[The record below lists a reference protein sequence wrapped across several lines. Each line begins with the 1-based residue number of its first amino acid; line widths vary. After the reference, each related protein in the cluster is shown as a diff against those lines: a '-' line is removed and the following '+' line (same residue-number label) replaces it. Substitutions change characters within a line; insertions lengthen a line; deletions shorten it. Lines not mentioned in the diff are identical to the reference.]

1 MTEKFETMIEYQRLD
16 MEIRNMNREYNKH
29 PDKRKLDVTRNKFN
43 EAQAKLD
50 SGSAE
55 SETLAAEIER
65 VYGEYKRSMEQF
77 ASIEKQ
83 FEEAADDEAKAKL
96 LPQLE
101 SLKNRLES
109 AKNKINSRIE
119 RIKHLTSLCMQALN
133 TKKTVKDEYDAI
145 KGRLDEYRKTVMPER
160 DKLEAA
166 MKALEPKL
174 DKDLLATYMRY
185 KSDGIAPVFVEVAGD
200 KENAYSCRCG
210 MQLSQT
216 NKGELKS
223 KGMCQ
228 CETCRRI
235 VYLK

>member
-1 MTEKFETMIEYQRLD
+1 MTEKFEKMIEYQRLD
-16 MEIRNMNREYNKH
+16 MELRKMNREYNKH
-29 PDKRKLDVTRNKFN
+29 PDKKKLDVTRNKFN

-65 VYGEYKRSMEQF
+65 VYGDFKRWMEQF
-77 ASIEKQ
+77 AALEKQ
-83 FEEAADDEAKAKL
+83 FAEAKDDEEKAKL
-96 LPQLE
+96 LPQLD

-119 RIKHLTSLCMQALN
+119 RIKQLSSVCMQALN
-133 TKKTVKDEYDAI
+133 TKKTVKEEFDKI
-145 KGRLDEYRKTVMPER
+145 KTRLDDYRKSVLPDRE
-160 DKLEAA
+160 KVEAK
-166 MKALEPKL
+166 MKELEPTL
-174 DKDLLATYMRY
+174 DKELLSIYTRY
-185 KSDGIAPVFVEVAGD
+185 KSDGIAPVFVEVVGEN
-200 KENAYSCRCG
+200 ENAYACRCG

-216 NKGELKS
+216 NKSELKS
-223 KGMCQ
+223 KRMCQ